1 MAPTGE
7 EADFADED
15 PSPEALV
22 VGLDVDTVLEVEFD
36 VEFDEEEVPVSGFVV
51 LNRI

>member
-22 VGLDVDTVLEVEFD
+22 VGLDVDTVLEMEFN
-36 VEFDEEEVPVSGFVV
+36 EEEVPVSGFVV